1 LDKWQ
6 TLLQTADTDDAAW
19 DDFIESYRALI
30 AATIRHLITGEEA
43 VTEAFTHICAT
54 LSADRMARLRA
65 FDDRPQHTAQFS
77 SWLVVV
83 VRNQTVDWLRR
94 QHGRRRVAVP
104 NGLTQVEAEIFEL
117 VFVQGASHN
126 ETFERLRSGGY
137 PQLSFSAFLKHLR
150 IVYRTR
156 TRRSTLPRRQLSL
169 TQSLT
174 DESPMIDELIETAQL
189 NARVQQAIQSLPAA
203 EALAVQLFIVDDM
216 PASEVA
222 RVVGWPNAKTVYNHV
237 YRALARVRE
246 QLEVRAQDA

>member
-1 LDKWQ
+1 MDKWQ
-6 TLLQTADTDDAAW
+6 TLLQTGDADAAW
-19 DDFIESYRALI
+19 EEFIETFRKLI
-30 AATIRHLITGEEA
+30 TATIRHLITGEDA
-43 VTEAFTHICAT
+43 VTEAFTHVCAT
-54 LSADRMARLRA
+54 LSADGMARVRA
-65 FDDRPQHTAQFS
+65 FDDRVQHTAKFS

-83 VRNQTVDWLRR
+83 VRNQTIDWLRG
-94 QHGRRRVAVP
+94 QHGRRRVRIP

-117 VFVQGASHN
+117 VFVQEASHN
-126 ETFERLRSGGY
+126 ETFERLRTGGH

-156 TRRSTLPRRQLSL
+156 GGRPTLPHRQLSL
-169 TQSLT
+169 TQALA
-174 DESPMIDELIETAQL
+174 DEAPPIDELIETAQL
-189 NARVQQAIQSLPAA
+189 NARVQQAIQSLPVI
-203 EALAVQLFIVDDM
+203 EALAVQLFVVDDM